1 MIHVCFG
8 LHDTNGRYSK
18 FVGTTMLSIFENT
31 SSEVTIHILHD
42 DTLTDDNRDKFIQL
56 AAHYNQHVEFHN
68 VEKLFPDEI
77 KFLREQLEDKIKM
90 RFSIGAFYRLLAKK
104 IFGGGK
110 MIYLDAD
117 IIVNLDI
124 NELWQQDL
132 QGYPLA
138 AVPEIEATLNS
149 MITNKFLLN
158 KGIVKQDNYF
168 CSGVI
173 LFDLDK
179 ISNDFFRDG
188 VQFLIDNPAC
198 ESPDQDILNA
208 FFSENYLKL
217 AQKFDA
223 FIIGERYCKLSIQ
236 KKIYHY
242 AGRCIELDL
251 KDGYNRL
258 WFEHFVKTPWFNISV
273 IDRFGVGIRN
283 WYDLNMNL
291 MQIMMRISAEHNR
304 AFVATSDDISAA
316 KDYFNIQ
323 DDEPIIEISDAN
335 SIQELMTKMNELRGK
350 KTFFIFYSDWNQ
362 IARFFINLGFEPGV
376 DFVNGEYFL
385 TREQGGKAF
394 PEYNFIHDM

>member
-8 LHDTNGRYSK
+8 LHDAKGRYSK
-18 FVGTTMLSIFENT
+18 FVGTTMTSIFENT

-42 DTLTDDNRDKFIQL
+42 DTLTADNHDKFSQL
-56 AAHYNQHVEFHN
+56 TAHYNQHAEFHN
-68 VEKLFPDEI
+68 VEEICLDELN
-77 KFLREQLEDKIKM
+77 FLREKLENKINS

-124 NELWQQDL
+124 DELWQQDL
-132 QGYPLA
+132 KDYPLA
-138 AVPEIEATLNS
+138 AVPEIEAIS
-149 MITNKFLLN
+149 GYMITNKFLLN
-158 KGIVKQDNYF
+158 KGIIKLDNYF

-179 ISNDFFRDG
+179 IDDNFFRDG
-188 VQFLIDNPAC
+188 LQFLIDNPEC

-223 FIIGERYCKLSIQ
+223 FVECERNWKLPVQ

-242 AGRCIELDL
+242 AGHCIELYL

-258 WFEHFVKTPWFNISV
+258 WFEYFVKTPWFNISV

-283 WYDLNMNL
+283 WYDLNINL
-291 MQIMMRISAEHNR
+291 IQMMMRISAEHNR
-304 AFVATSDDISAA
+304 AFVATSGDISAA

-335 SIQELMTKMNELRGK
+335 SIKELMKKMNELRGK
-350 KTFFIFYSDWNQ
+350 KTFFIFYSDWNP
-362 IARFFINLGFEPGV
+362 IAKFFINLGFEPGV

-385 TREQGGKAF
+385 TRDQGGRPF